1 MSWQNIAENALDVVL
16 RVPSLFVIDC
26 ILNGNFLHFLFVH
39 VLRTSEVSTDWA
51 SVFWMLFIGICC
63 CIAVIVF
70 CLDVK
75 QLIDTYS
82 YVLSF
87 AVLLISQQCSF
98 TYVIQMYSLELR
110 KMEEKPYMK
119 PYNFVELVSLN
130 PYIFCS
136 HIFYQLSLSQ
146 IFILLRTNRHSYRQS
161 ENNNGMR
168 FLFQMAIHISLTFPL
183 TVLAFYQDFQFFL
196 WTPLMSLIFPMLQ
209 LISDLCNSLY
219 NIFITL
225 VRTYSLASETIQAVG
240 IQSYVEGHWVRV
252 RVPTV
257 LRVFFVLRV
266 LYQVASHILYM
277 MYQHYV
283 VTGIVDYWAWSL
295 STETLQL
302 VAVRS
307 CETTVSLLGLTSI
320 VSLVTHYIGLFM
332 AFCIGSDTE
341 EDRNMGTVSAIL
353 FFILALQTG
362 LTGLIAEKRLMQ
374 LYRNF
379 CLLST
384 AILHFVYNMVNPLL
398 MSLSASR
405 NTNIVRHARALM
417 MCVFLTLFP
426 LWLLTYL
433 WSRYTISTWLLAVT
447 AFSIEVIFKVF
458 ICLLVY
464 TLFIVDAYRDK
475 FWEKLD
481 DYVYYVQSTGNTVEF
496 LFGIFLFCNGV
507 WIMLFES
514 GGAIRAIMMCI
525 HVYFNIWMQA
535 REGWKVFMK
544 RRTAV
549 NKINS
554 LPTATQEELDELKD
568 VCAICYQELK
578 GGARVT
584 RCSHYFHGICLRKW
598 LYVQDRCP
606 LCHKLI
612 YNPDPPPPGAGPA
625 PRGETPLMLN
635 NDQAPPLVQLNQDR
649 PEHVPDVIGMGNHVF
664 PDPPP
669 PPQPHFM
676 HQGAYQRR
684 MAP

>member
-1 MSWQNIAENALDVVL
+1 
-16 RVPSLFVIDC
+16 
-26 ILNGNFLHFLFVH
+26 
-39 VLRTSEVSTDWA
+39 
-51 SVFWMLFIGICC
+51 
-63 CIAVIVF
+63 
-70 CLDVK
+70 
-75 QLIDTYS
+75 
-82 YVLSF
+82 
-87 AVLLISQQCSF
+87 
-98 TYVIQMYSLELR
+98 
-110 KMEEKPYMK
+110 MEEKPYMA
-119 PYNFVELVSLN
+119 PYNFMELLSLN
-130 PYIFCS
+130 PYLYFS
-136 HIFYQLSLSQ
+136 HIFYQVSLSQ

-168 FLFQMAIHISLTFPL
+168 FLFQLAIHISLTFPL
-183 TVLAFYQDFQFFL
+183 TVLALYLNFEFFL
-196 WTPLMSLIFPMLQ
+196 WSPLISLVFPMLQ

-219 NIFITL
+219 NMFITL
-225 VRTYSLASETIQAVG
+225 VRTYRLASETIQAVG
-240 IQSYVEGHWVRV
+240 IQNYIESHWVRM

-257 LRVFFVLRV
+257 LRVFFVSRV
-266 LYQVASHILYM
+266 LYQVAGHVLYM

-283 VTGIVDYWAWSL
+283 VTGIVDYWAWSFNAEL
-295 STETLQL
+295 FKL

-307 CETTVSLLGLTSI
+307 CETIVSLLGLTSML
-320 VSLVTHYIGLFM
+320 SLLTHYIGLFM

-362 LTGLIAEKRLMQ
+362 LPGLVVEKRLMQ

-405 NTNIVRHARALM
+405 NTNVLRHARALM
-417 MCVFLTLFP
+417 MCVFLTVFP

-433 WSRYTISTWLLAVT
+433 WSRYTVSTWLLAVT

-464 TLFIVDAYRDK
+464 GLFILDAYRDR

-535 REGWKVFMK
+535 QEGWKVFIK

-554 LPTATQEELDELKD
+554 LPTATQEELDKLED

-578 GGARVT
+578 GEARVT

-612 YNPDPPPPGAGPA
+612 YNPDPQPPPSSAPGEGAVVAAAAGDA
-625 PRGETPLMLN
+625 RLMPN
-635 NDQAPPLVQLNQDR
+635 NDQRPPLVQLNQDR
-649 PEHVPDVIGMGNHVF
+649 VPPHREVGNHVLA
-664 PDPPP
+664 DPLL
-669 PPQPHFM
+669 PPQPPFM
-676 HQGAYQRR
+676 QHGVYQRR
-684 MAP
+684 VQH